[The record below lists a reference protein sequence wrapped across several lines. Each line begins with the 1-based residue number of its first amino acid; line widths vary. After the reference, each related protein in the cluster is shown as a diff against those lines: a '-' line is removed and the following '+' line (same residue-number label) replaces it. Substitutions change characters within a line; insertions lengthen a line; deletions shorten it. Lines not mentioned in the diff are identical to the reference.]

1 MEPTVLNKA
10 EVGDKVMMSPLAQL
24 THLKVRV
31 MDQINEVE
39 KWESGNPISTT
50 EMRTGIRNLMEA
62 WARYKDQLG
71 RLWDQDLLSDYDAL
85 HHRYSEVYKFR
96 LGALKREEEA
106 WLAKAIKECERKT
119 KAVKTIQQAWRRHRV
134 LKEEQI

>member
-10 EVGDKVMMSPLAQL
+10 EVGDEVLKSPRAQL
-24 THLKVRV
+24 MHLKGRV

-50 EMRTGIRNLMEA
+50 EMRTGIKNLMEA
-62 WARYKDQLG
+62 WARYKEQLG

-85 HHRYSEVYKFR
+85 RDRYSEVYEFG
-96 LGALKREEEA
+96 LGALRGEEEA
-106 WLAKAIKECERKT
+106 WLAKAIKEHDRKT
-119 KAVKTIQQAWRRHRV
+119 KAAKTIQQAWRRH
-134 LKEEQI
+134 

>member
-1 MEPTVLNKA
+1 MEPMVLNKA
-10 EVGDKVMMSPLAQL
+10 EAGAEASRSPLAQL

-50 EMRTGIRNLMEA
+50 EMRTGIKNLMEA

-85 HHRYSEVYKFR
+85 CHRYSEVYEFG
-96 LGALKREEEA
+96 LGALRGEEEA
-106 WLAKAIKECERKT
+106 WLAKAIKERERKT
-119 KAVKTIQQAWRRHRV
+119 KAAKTIQQAWRRH
-134 LKEEQI
+134 

>member
-24 THLKVRV
+24 THLKGRV
-31 MDQINEVE
+31 MDQIIEVE
-39 KWESGNPISTT
+39 KWEPGNPLPPT

-71 RLWDQDLLSDYDAL
+71 RLWDPNLLSDYDAL
-85 HHRYSEVYKFR
+85 RDHYSEVYEIG
-96 LGALKREEEA
+96 LGAPCGEEEGVGRS
-106 WLAKAIKECERKT
+106 L
-119 KAVKTIQQAWRRHRV
+119 RH
-134 LKEEQI
+134 K